1 MSQQAKQH
9 KTTERTCIVTRAVL
23 PPGELIRFVLAPDG
37 DVVADL
43 KRKLPGRGVW
53 VQARKDVIR
62 QAVRKKLF
70 SRAFKAETK
79 PAEGLE
85 ETIDE
90 VMRRDLRQ
98 ALALANK
105 AGCVI
110 TGFTK
115 VESAIANHCIAALI
129 HAQDAAPD
137 GRRKLAQALHKRL
150 GDKISA
156 IPIIDSLKDDELD
169 LALGRSHVIHAALVA
184 SAGSDGFL
192 NCWQRYRD
200 YRSSEAN
207 RVGSLT
213 GAENG
218 SLDQPPG
225 SERNE

>member
-1 MSQQAKQH
+1 MAQQVKER
-9 KTTERTCIVTRAVL
+9 KITERTCIVTRAAL

-37 DVVADL
+37 GVVADL
-43 KRKLPGRGVW
+43 KRKLPGRSVW
-53 VQARKDVIR
+53 VHARKDAIR

-70 SRAFKAETK
+70 SRAFKAETR

-85 ETIDE
+85 DTIE
-90 VMRRDLRQ
+90 EAMRRDLRQ

-110 TGFTK
+110 CGFTK
-115 VESAIANHCIAALI
+115 VESAIANHTIAALI
-129 HAQDAAPD
+129 HAQDAAQD

-150 GDKISA
+150 GARISA
-156 IPIIDSLKDDELD
+156 IPVIDSLKDDELD

-192 NCWQRYRD
+192 NCWRRYRD
-200 YRSSEAN
+200 YCSSEAN

-213 GAENG
+213 GTENG